1 MAMPHRV
8 FKQKCEK
15 ELIGLSGESRAKK
28 VDELLAQMSGYKS
41 GPYAEVRAWLHSQKN
56 KAIVSKNVLHFE
68 PWEVKKQGQFS
79 FALVGF
85 PSVGKSSLI
94 KAITGA
100 QIAVASYDFTT
111 IKPFSSIMHYNNV
124 YIQLIDL
131 PGIIEGASS
140 GKGFGKRV
148 LNNAI
153 IANKVILVVDSTKPE
168 QLEKLEQELHLFG
181 FEINKNNT
189 CVVYTKNDLASATTN
204 KYNCKSVSVNK
215 KESIESIKEF
225 LFNETKLLRV
235 YPFDS
240 GEPVILK
247 QESTI
252 SDFCDKIHKEL
263 KQKFKFAFVRGV
275 SAKFEKQ
282 QVGLEH
288 KLKDCDIVELVL
300 SN

>member
-15 ELIGLSGESRAKK
+15 ELIGLSGENRSKK
-28 VDELLAQMSGYKS
+28 VDELLSIMSGYKS
-41 GPYAEVRAWLHSQKN
+41 GPYAEVRAWLHSQKS
-56 KAIVSKNVLHFE
+56 KAIVSKKILHFE
-68 PWEVKKQGQFS
+68 PWEVKKQGQFT

-94 KAITGA
+94 RTITGA

-111 IKPFSSIMHYNNV
+111 VKPFSAIMNYNDV

-131 PGIIEGASS
+131 PGIIEGASK

-153 IANKVILVVDSTKPE
+153 IANKIIIVVDSTKPE
-168 QLEKLEQELHLFG
+168 QLKKIEEELKQFG
-181 FEINKNNT
+181 FEITTQNT
-189 CVVYTKNDLASATTN
+189 IIVFTKSDLASATTS
-204 KYNCKSVSVNK
+204 KYNNISFSINQ
-215 KESIESIKEF
+215 KESIPKIKEF
-225 LFNETKLLRV
+225 LFKETNLMRV

-240 GEPVILK
+240 GKPVILK
-247 QESTI
+247 QDSLV

-263 KQKFKFAFVRGV
+263 KTKFKFAFVSGD

-288 KLKDCDIVELVL
+288 ILKDKDVLELVL